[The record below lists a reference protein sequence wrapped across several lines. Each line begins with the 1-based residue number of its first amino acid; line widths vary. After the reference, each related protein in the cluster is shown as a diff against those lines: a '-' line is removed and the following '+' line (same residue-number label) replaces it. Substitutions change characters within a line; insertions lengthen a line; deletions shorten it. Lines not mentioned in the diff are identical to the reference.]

1 MLIALGRRNSESGI
15 AHLLALVL
23 VAVLC
28 TLLIVVLVQSEG
40 SAPRGRHAAP
50 LQPRQ
55 PPIAVD
61 AVAHRLGA
69 EIVEIDATLGSG
81 GRSTG
86 TGMVLTPS
94 GEVLTNNH
102 VIASA
107 LAITVRAPG
116 GRSFPA
122 KVIGDD
128 IENDVAVLQLDG
140 ASGLSIIAVGRVGA
154 LAVGRPLVVLNGN
167 QAVEASVRSL
177 GRDVTAGTS
186 GDPNGI
192 ETRRGVIELGVPM
205 QPVDAGGPVAD
216 GQGAIVAMRTAAS
229 AGRLFNEE
237 RGGDVSF
244 ATPIDRALAIVG
256 QVNAGRSA
264 GTVHVG
270 PSAALGVDV
279 SGTTNGAGLTVTAV
293 QPGRPAAAAGIA
305 AQDVLASV
313 DETSLA
319 SPVDLE
325 AVLNRHA
332 PGDAVRVGWF
342 DGSGVYHT
350 ASVRLVEGAPA

>member
-1 MLIALGRRNSESGI
+1 MVIPLGRRDSESGI
-15 AHLLALVL
+15 AHVVALVL

-40 SAPRGRHAAP
+40 GAPRGRHNVP
-50 LQPRQ
+50 SQPRQ

-69 EIVEIDATLGSG
+69 AIVEIDATLGSG

-94 GEVLTNNH
+94 GEVLTDNH

-107 LAITVRAPG
+107 LAITVRAAG

-140 ASGLSIIAVGRVGA
+140 ASGLSIIAVGRAGA
-154 LAVGRPLVVLNGN
+154 LTVGLPLVVLNGN
-167 QAVEASVRSL
+167 QAVKTSVRAL
-177 GRDVTAGTS
+177 RRDVTAGSS

-192 ETRRGVIELGVPM
+192 ETRRGVIELDVPM
-205 QPVDAGGPVAD
+205 QPADAGGPVAD

-237 RGGDVSF
+237 SGGNASF
-244 ATPIDRALAIVG
+244 ATPMDRVLAIVG
-256 QVNAGRSA
+256 QINAGRSTE
-264 GTVHVG
+264 TVHVG
-270 PSAALGVDV
+270 PSAAIGADV
-279 SGTTNGAGLTVTAV
+279 SGVTNGAGLAITAV
-293 QPGRPAAAAGIA
+293 HPGSPAAAAGIA

-319 SPVDLE
+319 SPADLE

-332 PGDAVRVGWF
+332 PGDVVRVGWF
-342 DGSGVYHT
+342 DRGGVYHT
-350 ASVRLVEGAPA
+350 ANVRLVEGAPA